1 MSWLSPWTA
10 FWLLVILVPL
20 LVLLYILRL
29 RRARQLVPSTLL
41 WSEAAE
47 DIQANTPFQRLRRNL
62 LLLLQLIALLMLAC
76 AVAQPRFESAAG
88 RGERTVLLIDRSASM
103 QATDAADGGTRFE
116 AAIDAA
122 RGAIDRLH
130 PGGWFADSGG
140 QTMIVALGETAEV
153 AQPFTG
159 SRRALL
165 GALDRLNV
173 SDAVARLKPGLAL
186 ARVWSSEPDPDN
198 PRKAGG
204 PARLELFSDGGLV
217 DLGDVSLRDAP
228 LLFHGVGQSVS
239 TNRSVQS
246 VVSERM
252 PDDPEQVQIFASLW
266 NWSSEPRE
274 ERVQMS
280 IDGVAV
286 HVEDVTLPAARLD
299 GSGEIDAG
307 RRDIVFTPVRRPGA
321 ALIEVRLVGDDVLT
335 ADDVAWDVVP
345 APDAVKVLLLSDD
358 RVLMR
363 RAFAVLPG
371 LDVSV
376 VGVEAIAAGVP
387 EEVDLV
393 VLDQVGVGSIPGVAS
408 LSIDMELPSS
418 HLRWSP
424 RRGDE
429 SILVGD
435 PRHPVMRGGAPRD
448 LWVESPQG
456 VQPDALV
463 RSLISGVGG
472 PLALAWEEGG
482 HRRVHLAFDPAR
494 STWPWDP
501 TFMTFLMD
509 ATDWL
514 SRRGLG
520 GDTISTDAGGTVS
533 LTVPREVREVSTM
546 SPSGELR
553 TWPPAAG
560 GRVSWGPVSE
570 AGPWLVQWQGQTPG
584 RRFVSVRL
592 PAETEGNLATPTDLT
607 IGGERIGLD
616 APVGRPVPLW
626 PWAIVG
632 ALAVLLIEWGVY
644 CRRIR

>member
-1 MSWLSPWTA
+1 MNWLSPWTA

-20 LVLLYILRL
+20 LLLLYILRL
-29 RRARQLVPSTLL
+29 RRARQVVPSTLL
-41 WSEAAE
+41 WNEAAE

-103 QATDAADGGTRFE
+103 QASDGGGGRTRFE

-130 PGGWFADSGG
+130 PGGWFADSRGK
-140 QTMIVALGETAEV
+140 TMIVSLGETADV

-159 SRRALL
+159 SRRGLL
-165 GALDRLNV
+165 AALDRIEV

-198 PRKAGG
+198 PRTVGG

-217 DLGDVSLRDAP
+217 DLDDVSLRDAP
-228 LLFHGVGQSVS
+228 LMFHGVGQGES

-266 NWSSEPRE
+266 NWSPEPRE

-280 IDGVAV
+280 IDGIAV
-286 HVEDVTLPAARLD
+286 HVEDVTLPGARTD
-299 GSGEIDAG
+299 ESGAIDAG
-307 RRDIVFTPVRRPGA
+307 RRDIVFTPVSRPGES
-321 ALIEVRLVGDDVLT
+321 LIEVRLVEDDVFT

-345 APDAVKVLLLSDD
+345 APDAIKVLLLSED

-363 RAFAVLPG
+363 RALAVLPG
-371 LDVSV
+371 LELSFGDAA
-376 VGVEAIAAGVP
+376 AIADGVP
-387 EEVDLV
+387 EDIDLV
-393 VLDQVGVGSIPGVAS
+393 VLDQVDGAALPGVAS
-408 LSIDMELPSS
+408 LSIDMELPSA
-418 HLRWSP
+418 HLRWSA
-424 RRGDE
+424 RRGSE

-435 PRHPVMRGGAPRD
+435 PRHPVLRGGAPRD
-448 LWVESPQG
+448 LWVQSPQG
-456 VQPDALV
+456 VQADSVVRAL
-463 RSLISGVGG
+463 LSGAGG

-482 HRRVHLAFDPAR
+482 HRRVHLAFDPAS

-520 GDTISTDAGGTVS
+520 GDTVSTDAGGTVS
-533 LTVPREVREVSTM
+533 LSVPRDVREVSTL
-546 SPSGELR
+546 SPSGIRR
-553 TWPPAAG
+553 TWSPRAG
-560 GRVSWGPVSE
+560 GRVSWGPVAE
-570 AGPWLVQWQGQTPG
+570 AGPWLVQWEGATPG
-584 RRFVSVRL
+584 RRLVSVRL

-607 IGGERIGLD
+607 IGGDRIGLD
-616 APVGRPVPLW
+616 ASVGRPVPLW